1 METGIKYYCPM
12 KCEGT
17 KTYDKPGTCPV
28 CNMYLVPVDS
38 EKGSMNHHE
47 HHHRHSHQHRH
58 GNRHQGGDEQS
69 DESHHKRNLQKPGE
83 QSLISSETLQQKHT
97 QSDLNQGIYVCP
109 MHPEVRSSGPDS
121 CPKCGMYLV
130 PIKAHDTNEED
141 TIYRKMLQK
150 FWIALA
156 LSIPVFI
163 ISMSGHLPFIHS
175 ENSEMKKILGWIEFI
190 LATPVVFYC
199 GGEFFRRGWNSVRR
213 LSPNMWTLISI
224 GTGLAYI
231 FSVFGLILPSLF
243 PAQFKDIHGNVHLYF
258 EAAAVILT
266 LVLLGQVLELK
277 AHSKTTSAIKDLL
290 SLAPSSAR
298 RIRKG
303 QEEEILLKEVQVGDI
318 LRVRPGEKI
327 PVDGIITAGMPVIDE
342 SMITGEPIPADKSI
356 NDRVTGGTINGMTSF
371 DMKAV
376 KVGADTLLSRII
388 DMVNEASL
396 TKAPIQ
402 KLADV
407 VSKYFVLSVIGIA
420 ILTFLI
426 WAIWGPEPSYIFAF
440 VNAVSVLII
449 ACPCALGLATPMS
462 VMVGTGRSAK
472 SGVLVKDATAIEEMS
487 RVDTLIIDKTGT
499 ITEGKPALKSYKS
512 SGNLADDEILRMA
525 ASLEKYSEHPVAR
538 AIVSGAIEKNISLY
552 DIENFEA
559 IPGKGV
565 TGFYAGK
572 KLYFGNN
579 RLMSDTSIILNKNQ
593 TEEAKE
599 WEMTGQTVMFL
610 VIGKTIEGIVSVAD
624 TIKKTSAEAIKA
636 LQKMGIRIFML
647 TGDNEHTAKYVAE
660 ELKLNGYL
668 SDCLPED
675 KYNEVRQLQ
684 KMEHI
689 VAMAGDGIND
699 APALEQANIGIA
711 MGTGSDIAMQSAE
724 ITLIKGDLNGIVR
737 ARDISTKVMKNIRQ
751 NLFFAFVYNTLGVSI
766 AAGILYPI
774 FGVLLSPVIAAA
786 AMSFS
791 SVSVI
796 GNALRLRKK

>member
-1 METGIKYYCPM
+1 MENGTRFYCPM

-17 KTYDKPGTCPV
+17 KTYDQPGTCPV

-38 EKGSMNHHE
+38 EKGGMNHHE
-47 HHHRHSHQHRH
+47 HHHRHTHQDGHKNH
-58 GNRHQGGDEQS
+58 HEGADEQS
-69 DESHHKRNLQKPGE
+69 DENHHKRHLQNPDE
-83 QSLISSETLQQKHT
+83 QSQESSEELQQKHS
-97 QSDLNQGIYVCP
+97 QSDLNQGIYTCP
-109 MHPEVRSSGPDS
+109 MHPEVRSPGPGS
-121 CPKCGMYLV
+121 CPKCGMNLV
-130 PIKAHDTNEED
+130 SVKTTNKGEED
-141 TIYRKMLQK
+141 STYKKMLQK

-156 LSIPVFI
+156 LSIPVFV
-163 ISMSGHLPFIHS
+163 ISMSNHLPFMHS
-175 ENSEMKKILGWIEFI
+175 ENHVLMKILGWIEFV
-190 LATPVVFYC
+190 LATPVIFYC
-199 GGEFFRRGWNSVRR
+199 GGEFFRRGWSSVRR

-231 FSVFGLILPSLF
+231 FSVFGLLFPSVF
-243 PAQFKDIHGNVHLYF
+243 PAQFKDINGNVHLYF
-258 EAAAVILT
+258 EAAAFILT

-290 SLAPSSAR
+290 SLAPSIAR
-298 RIRKG
+298 RIKNG
-303 QEEEILLKEVQVGDI
+303 KEEEIPLEEVQVGDI
-318 LRVRPGEKI
+318 LRVKPGEKI
-327 PVDGIITAGMPVIDE
+327 PVDGIIKDGAAVIDE
-342 SMITGEPIPADKSI
+342 SMITGEPIPADKST
-356 NDRVTGGTINGMTSF
+356 NDRVTGGTLNGMTSF
-371 DMKAV
+371 NMEAE

-388 DMVNEASL
+388 EMVNEASL
-396 TKAPIQ
+396 TRAPIQ

-407 VSKYFVLSVIGIA
+407 VSKYFVLSVIGAA
-420 ILTFLI
+420 IITFLV
-426 WAIWGPEPSYIFAF
+426 WAIWGPEPAYVFAF

-487 RVDTLIIDKTGT
+487 KVDTLIIDKTGT

-512 SGNLADDEILRMA
+512 FGSLADDEILRIA
-525 ASLEKYSEHPVAR
+525 ASLERYSEHPVAN
-538 AIVSGAIEKNISLY
+538 AIARGTAEKGINLY

-565 TGFYAGK
+565 TGSYHGK

-579 RLMSDTSIILNKNQ
+579 RLISDTNIILDEKQ
-593 TEEAKE
+593 KSEARE

-610 VIGKTIEGIVSVAD
+610 VIDNIVEGIVSVAD
-624 TIKKTSAEAIKA
+624 TIKKTSAEAIRA

-647 TGDNEHTAKYVAE
+647 TGDNEYTAKYVAD
-660 ELKLNGYL
+660 ELKLNGYVA
-668 SDCLPED
+668 DCLPED
-675 KYNEVRQLQ
+675 KYNHVRELQ
-684 KMEHI
+684 KMENI

-724 ITLIKGDLNGIVR
+724 ITLVKGDLNGIVR
-737 ARDISTKVMKNIRQ
+737 ARDLSTKVMKNIRQ
-751 NLFFAFVYNTLGVSI
+751 NLFFAFVYNTLGIPV
-766 AAGILYPI
+766 AAGILYPLSGI
-774 FGVLLSPVIAAA
+774 LLSPIIAAA